1 MKTFLI
7 RAGAFLALCLAF
19 VGSFNLVSMGLDRES
34 PIFYEGAKAVTS
46 DAQRGGSIDVEF
58 KVFRKRIC
66 DQTVRRY
73 LTDSQG
79 IRHAIPSYTVGL
91 QMLAGRETYQR
102 SITIPTAAS
111 VGPATYEVVIDYSCN
126 VLQSVFGNIRVT
138 SPPIA
143 FNILPESGL
152 LVAPRNDSD
161 G

>member
-1 MKTFLI
+1 MSFLKKIGAVGVLMAAFYGSYTFVSLLI
-7 RAGAFLALCLAF
+7 
-19 VGSFNLVSMGLDRES
+19 DREP
-34 PIFYEGAKAVTS
+34 PIFYEGAKAVTA

-66 DQTVRRY
+66 EQTVRRY

-111 VGPATYEVVIDYSCN
+111 VGPATYEVVIDYACN
-126 VLQSVFGNIRVT
+126 PLQAIFGTIRVT

-152 LVAPRNDSD
+152 LVAPKDDND

>member
-1 MKTFLI
+1 MKKILI
-7 RAGAFLALCLAF
+7 RTGAVIALCLAF
-19 VGSFNLVSMGLDRES
+19 LGSFWLVSMGLDREP
-34 PIFYEGAKAVTS
+34 PIAYEGARAVTS
-46 DAQRGGSIDVEF
+46 DVQRGASIDVEF
-58 KVFRKRIC
+58 RVFRKRIC

-79 IRHAIPSYTVGL
+79 IRHAIPSYTVGI

-111 VGPATYEVVIDYSCN
+111 VGPASYEVVIDYQCN
-126 VLQSVFGNIRVT
+126 LLQAILGSIRVT

-152 LVAPRNDSD
+152 LVAPKNDSD

>member
-1 MKTFLI
+1 MKTVFV
-7 RAGAFLALCLAF
+7 RAGAILALCLAF
-19 VGSFNLVSMGLDRES
+19 VGSFNLVSMALDREP
-34 PIFYEGAKAVTS
+34 PIFYEGAKAVTP
-46 DAQRGGSIDVEF
+46 DAQRGSSIDVEF

-79 IRHAIPSYTVGL
+79 IRHSIPSYTVGI

-111 VGPATYEVVIDYSCN
+111 IGPATYEVVIDYQCN
-126 VLQSVFGNIRVT
+126 LLQSVFGNIRVT

-152 LVAPRNDSD
+152 LIAPRFDSD